1 MGLFSHMPII
11 LGIDLV
17 TMLQE
22 LPLSPN
28 VHKALA
34 SHVGVLGQLLEDVEA
49 FEQGALLAA
58 PADLMLQAA
67 AEART
72 LMDSQLS

>member
-1 MGLFSHMPII
+1 M
-11 LGIDLV
+11 
-17 TMLQE
+17 
-22 LPLSPN
+22 
-28 VHKALA
+28 
-34 SHVGVLGQLLEDVEA
+34 GQLLEDVEA